1 MLALNVLDLSKDRGT
16 LPAPQLGIV
25 EFNRYISSFVPDSCP
40 VASICKTFPNCS
52 DYGSCQGFDDARLMS
67 LPRHSSG
74 DKVDTFCDGHTVM
87 FGALLSRV
95 PDPFTLM
102 GVFHFLYIA
111 MIALSVVCGILGLM
125 AGLALLGGKQ
135 AGRTL
140 ALLAGVLS
148 VSNIPLRTAPG
159 RVIR

>member
-1 MLALNVLDLSKDRGT
+1 MSSNAPGIQSLSGHLRTLGGCWIVYGVIRLVLATLLVLYSGT
-16 LPAPQLGIV
+16 A
-25 EFNRYISSFVPDSCP
+25 
-40 VASICKTFPNCS
+40 
-52 DYGSCQGFDDARLMS
+52 
-67 LPRHSSG
+67 
-74 DKVDTFCDGHTVM
+74 TVM

-111 MIALSVVCGILGLM
+111 MIALSVICGILGLM

-135 AGRTL
+135 ASCTL

-148 VSNIPLRTAPG
+148 LSNIPLGTSLGIYTLVVLLPRGGAEL
-159 RVIR
+159 R